1 MAGESEGDDAVL
13 HRSGAHHYSPI
24 AGELAKLSWTHHQHH
39 DASASEPSGEVGPE
53 EADEEAAR
61 LRLEAVD
68 RRNAKYLSRAFFVQM
83 VAQREIEVSED
94 KWQEVLQRQ
103 ARLLTPVG
111 SLVGKPGS
119 ADPLAPARPLLQFS
133 EAVTNIFGGER
144 VPLVR
149 VATPYAL
156 WVVCWGLFMICVDM
170 TVRAAATHG
179 SGAG

>member
-111 SLVGKPGS
+111 SLVGTLIIRGCTMK
-119 ADPLAPARPLLQFS
+119 
-133 EAVTNIFGGER
+133 
-144 VPLVR
+144 R
-149 VATPYAL
+149 VAAE
-156 WVVCWGLFMICVDM
+156 
-170 TVRAAATHG
+170 A
-179 SGAG
+179 SGALAQATRGGSENSIPMRR

>member
-103 ARLLTPVG
+103 ARLLAPVG
-111 SLVGKPGS
+111 SLVAPKKRQMHKRHPSSSRCAPRSTEIPSTACLRSS
-119 ADPLAPARPLLQFS
+119 ATLSWLHR
-133 EAVTNIFGGER
+133 R
-144 VPLVR
+144 
-149 VATPYAL
+149 
-156 WVVCWGLFMICVDM
+156 
-170 TVRAAATHG
+170 
-179 SGAG
+179 